1 MGSEACSIDSA
12 NPNSSNM
19 EEDDEEREGK
29 NPKSTEMSS
38 SNSTV
43 EEGETKVKSSGS
55 VRQYNRSKSPRLR
68 WTPDLHM
75 CFARAVE
82 RLGGQDRATPKLVL
96 QLMNIRGLSI
106 THVKSHLQMYRSK
119 RVDGYSGQVIA
130 NPSAIIKDRL
140 SYLPIL
146 QSLQERYSNLSSLYH
161 KELERAKSFYK
172 TQEMI
177 RSWKEEDSEILPDL
191 TLSLNINAQRK
202 EGEEVE
208 CSLSLSL
215 LSPPLSKQEE
225 GFSKTCSKLS
235 KVKEKDLHIKLTSTT
250 LDLTI

>member
-1 MGSEACSIDSA
+1 MGSEASSVESA

-55 VRQYNRSKSPRLR
+55 VRQYNRSKIPRLR

-75 CFARAVE
+75 RFARAVE

-119 RVDGYSGQVIA
+119 RVDGSGQVIA
-130 NPSAIIKDRL
+130 NPSAMIKGRL
-140 SYLPIL
+140 TYLPIL
-146 QSLQERYSNLSSLYH
+146 HSLQERYSNLSSLYH
-161 KELERAKSFYK
+161 QELERPKSFYE

-177 RSWKEEDSEILPDL
+177 RSWKEEDSKILPDL

-202 EGEEVE
+202 KGEEVE

-215 LSPPLSKQEE
+215 LSPPLSEQEE
-225 GFSKTCSKLS
+225 AGFSKTCSEIS
-235 KVKEKDLHIKLTSTT
+235 KVKEKDLHIKVTST